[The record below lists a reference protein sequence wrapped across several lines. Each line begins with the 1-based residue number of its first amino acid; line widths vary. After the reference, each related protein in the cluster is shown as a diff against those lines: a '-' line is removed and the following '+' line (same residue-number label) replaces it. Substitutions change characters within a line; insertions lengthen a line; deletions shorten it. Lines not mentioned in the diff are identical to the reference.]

1 MGANV
6 YLASEIQQITQ
17 TVRVMGDNRHPD
29 YFTAIKALE
38 IAFRPGGA
46 DVYFE
51 RHIRQML
58 ESLMVLGNG
67 RHNDYFDALR
77 GLALAFGIVPPRYS
91 QPDPPQVVVITPR
104 PMLEG

>member
-1 MGANV
+1 MGATV

-17 TVRVMGDNRHPD
+17 SVRVMGNNRHPD
-29 YFTAIKALE
+29 YFTAIKAFE

-58 ESLMVLGNG
+58 ESLVSLGND

-77 GLALAFGIVPPRYS
+77 GLALAFGIAPPQYS
-91 QPDPPQVVVITPR
+91 SPDPPPVVVESPLMI
-104 PMLEG
+104 EG